1 MARPVRANVAGGW
14 YHITSRGNNRA
25 RIYCDRRDYEH
36 FLELVKRM
44 HEMFR
49 VQVYAYVCME
59 NHYHLLIR
67 TPDANASRAIQWLN
81 VSYSV
86 WFNRRRGYTGHVFQG
101 RFKGIVVEGGEW
113 GLELS
118 VYMHLN
124 PVATKKMGAG
134 KAEKKAAREGLS
146 SEPTK
151 EQVERRLEELR
162 RFEWSSYQAYAGY
175 GKKPAWLE
183 TGPLLERAAEEPG
196 KRTEAYRELVEER
209 IRQGIE
215 ESPWKKLRWGVVLG
229 SERFARKVR
238 GKVKIDRET
247 SGQREL
253 RKRWAFDEIVRKV
266 ERIKKE
272 RWPEFRDRHGDWGRD
287 LALWAGRKYCGMTLK
302 ELGEAAGGIDYTTVV
317 LAIQRLAA
325 KSGNSRDIRSA
336 MRRVD
341 RECNL

>member
-1 MARPVRANVAGGW
+1 
-14 YHITSRGNNRA
+14 
-25 RIYCDRRDYEH
+25 
-36 FLELVKRM
+36 
-44 HEMFR
+44 MFR

-175 GKKPAWLE
+175 GRSRRGWRPAHCWS
-183 TGPLLERAAEEPG
+183 GQP
-196 KRTEAYRELVEER
+196 K
-209 IRQGIE
+209 
-215 ESPWKKLRWGVVLG
+215 SLG
-229 SERFARKVR
+229 SERKRIESLWRSGFGRELRKVR
-238 GKVKIDRET
+238 G
-247 SGQREL
+247 
-253 RKRWAFDEIVRKV
+253 
-266 ERIKKE
+266 
-272 RWPEFRDRHGDWGRD
+272 
-287 LALWAGRKYCGMTLK
+287 
-302 ELGEAAGGIDYTTVV
+302 
-317 LAIQRLAA
+317 
-325 KSGNSRDIRSA
+325 RS
-336 MRRVD
+336 
-341 RECNL
+341 